1 MSQGKLLS
9 LISSPFTCL
18 CRNQA
23 KGKRLTL
30 LSKCLL
36 IFANY
41 HLSLDHALK
50 RTWIKRTVFDE
61 IRRKFEMIAFNDVS
75 NILSTVGLYSSTSK
89 TIPKFDSYE
98 FTIHALNIKIS
109 RGSRVRFLVQPLFL
123 CFYTC
128 TFLLSYYRW
137 CHDLPCSGFIY
148 IHIYI

>member
-89 TIPKFDSYE
+89 PIPKF
-98 FTIHALNIKIS
+98 L
-109 RGSRVRFLVQPLFL
+109 RF
-123 CFYTC
+123 
-128 TFLLSYYRW
+128 
-137 CHDLPCSGFIY
+137 I
-148 IHIYI
+148 